1 MWYERPLHVKS
12 KFRNFNCFC
21 FTTFL
26 IWFNKM
32 PCFLVSVLDGSRC
45 WDKGINNLCSDI
57 VLNKPQTA

>member
-1 MWYERPLHVKS
+1 MWYMYERPLHVKY

-32 PCFLVSVLDGSRC
+32 PCFLVSVLF
-45 WDKGINNLCSDI
+45 I
-57 VLNKPQTA
+57 VDNKSVTGLNSYKKAGKLL